1 MTIKLPIVTSNTS
14 NQPTT
19 KNQSH
24 PLKTRMLFYA
34 RIIDM
39 RTYSRVAV
47 GLMSVL
53 LAFSSVSAFAVDLNA
68 IEHKKLDANYSGA
81 VSQNCASIKV
91 RLQRIQKDDARNRVH
106 LGAQYESIA
115 SKLMLNL
122 NLRLVKNNLAS
133 ADIAEQ
139 QTTFVSEQKRFK
151 DDYIGYSQELENLLK
166 INCKT
171 QPEAFYYQLEIVRAK
186 REDIDLS
193 MKRLREIITKHRTAV
208 VTLKESL

>member
-1 MTIKLPIVTSNTS
+1 MIKTSS
-14 NQPTT
+14 IRPA
-19 KNQSH
+19 
-24 PLKTRMLFYA
+24 RMLFYA

-39 RTYSRVAV
+39 RKLSRMAV
-47 GLMSVL
+47 GIMSVL
-53 LAFSSVSAFAVDLNA
+53 LTFSSFSASAVNLDA
-68 IEHKKLDANYSGA
+68 IEHKVLDDNYTGA

-133 ADIAEQ
+133 ADIAGQ
-139 QTTFVSEQKRFK
+139 QTAFVSEQKRFK

-166 INCKT
+166 IDCKAE
-171 QPEAFYYQLEIVRAK
+171 PKKFYYQLEIVRAK
-186 REDIDLS
+186 REDINLS
-193 MKRLREIITKHRTAV
+193 MKRLREVITKHRAAV
-208 VTLKESL
+208 VTLKESI

>member
-1 MTIKLPIVTSNTS
+1 MTIKSRIVISNTS
-14 NQPTT
+14 NQLTI
-19 KNQSH
+19 
-24 PLKTRMLFYA
+24 KTSSIRPARMLFYA

-39 RTYSRVAV
+39 RKLSRVAV
-47 GLMSVL
+47 GIMSVL
-53 LAFSSVSAFAVDLNA
+53 LTFSSLSASAVDLDA
-68 IEHKKLDANYSGA
+68 IEHKVLDDNYTGA

-133 ADIAEQ
+133 ADIAGQ

-166 INCKT
+166 IDCKAE
-171 QPEAFYYQLEIVRAK
+171 PKKFYYQLEIVRAK

-193 MKRLREIITKHRTAV
+193 MKRLREIITKHRAAV
-208 VTLKESL
+208 VTLKESI

>member
-1 MTIKLPIVTSNTS
+1 MTIKSRIVISNTS
-14 NQPTT
+14 NQLTI
-19 KNQSH
+19 
-24 PLKTRMLFYA
+24 KTSSIRLARMLFYA

-39 RTYSRVAV
+39 RKLSRVAV
-47 GLMSVL
+47 GIMSVL
-53 LAFSSVSAFAVDLNA
+53 LTFSSLSASAVDLDA
-68 IEHKKLDANYSGA
+68 IEHKVLDDNYTGA

-133 ADIAEQ
+133 ADIAGQ

-166 INCKT
+166 IDCKAE
-171 QPEAFYYQLEIVRAK
+171 PKKFYYQLEIVRAK

-193 MKRLREIITKHRTAV
+193 MKRLREIITKHRAAV
-208 VTLKESL
+208 VTLKESI

>member
-1 MTIKLPIVTSNTS
+1 MIKTSS
-14 NQPTT
+14 IRPA
-19 KNQSH
+19 
-24 PLKTRMLFYA
+24 RMLFYA

-39 RTYSRVAV
+39 RKLSRVAV
-47 GLMSVL
+47 GIMSVL
-53 LAFSSVSAFAVDLNA
+53 LTFSSFSASAVNLDA
-68 IEHKKLDANYSGA
+68 IEHKVLDDNYIGA

-133 ADIAEQ
+133 ADIAGQ
-139 QTTFVSEQKRFK
+139 QTAFVSEQKRFK

-166 INCKT
+166 IGCKAE
-171 QPEAFYYQLEIVRAK
+171 PKKFYYQLEIVRAK
-186 REDIDLS
+186 REDINLS
-193 MKRLREIITKHRTAV
+193 MKRLREIITKHRAAV
-208 VTLKESL
+208 VTLKESI